1 MFQLRL
7 AALVCSTLLF
17 VPIIAANAAQ
27 AQDRL
32 ATCLDGEDD
41 SAVLP
46 ACLDVARDTSRPANH
61 RAVAYAVAG
70 LVKVTTHE
78 NDLAFDY
85 FKQSLALDKNSD
97 FAYSY
102 RAGLEVTIGNYDAA
116 VADARKA
123 VELKPNDHPEAYL
136 VLGTLADRDGD
147 HEARIAYISKAI
159 ALAPNYA
166 EAYAGRGHGYMDEK
180 KYDRA
185 LADFNKA
192 LSLKPELAP
201 MLKPNLLIVYIERA
215 HNAMSSGRYQ
225 AGIEDLSSALQLDPQ
240 NIRALGDLGDAYNV
254 THQYD
259 KAVTVLTR
267 DIQLHPN
274 YAFAYANRGVAY
286 LNMGKYDPALADL
299 DKSIELGDQAYST
312 YFVRGEVY
320 LRKADRKSALRDFQK
335 ALELAPPGGSARANV
350 QAAIDSARN

>member
-7 AALVCSTLLF
+7 AALVCFTLF
-17 VPIIAANAAQ
+17 FAPISANAAP

-32 ATCLDGEDD
+32 ATCLNSEDD

-70 LVKVTTHE
+70 LIKITTHE

-85 FKQSLALDKNSD
+85 FRQSLALDKNSD

-102 RAGLEVTIGNYDAA
+102 RASLEMTIGNYDAA
-116 VADARKA
+116 IADAKKA
-123 VELKPNDHPEAYL
+123 VELKPKDHPEAYL
-136 VLGTLADRDGD
+136 LLGTLADRNGD
-147 HEARIAYISKAI
+147 HEARIAYINKAI
-159 ALAPNYA
+159 VVAPNYA

-201 MLKPNLLIVYIERA
+201 MLKPSLLVVYIERA
-215 HNAMSSGRYQ
+215 SNAMASGRYQ
-225 AGIEDLSSALQLDPQ
+225 AGIEDLSRALQLDPQ
-240 NIRALGDLGDAYNV
+240 DVRALGDLGDAYNV
-254 THQYD
+254 THQYE
-259 KAVTVLTR
+259 KAVTVLTQ

-274 YAFAYANRGVAY
+274 YAFAYAHRGLAY
-286 LNMGKYDPALADL
+286 LHIGKSDLALADL
-299 DKSIELGDQAYST
+299 NKSIELGNRDYLT
-312 YFVRGEVY
+312 YFARGEAY
-320 LRKADRKSALRDFQK
+320 LLKADRKSALVDFQK
-335 ALELAPPGGSARANV
+335 AFDLAPPGAEARAQL
-350 QAAIDSARN
+350 QAAIDSAKN